1 MNPGPRR
8 GYRLSVALSTAIAV
22 LACADAA
29 RAQPSAIGP
38 ADRGDPINQLN
49 RKAAPIKD
57 GSGGTTEV
65 PKEPYEGQ
73 IYCPVTG
80 KKLGLKQEPVKVQ
93 TSIGEQQPGFFA
105 RIFGKK
111 PTPGAV
117 IYVCC
122 PQCAE
127 KVRTSP
133 YPYYSTVVVDRG
145 TLSSYSYATAP
156 AQRPAAN
163 GPTSKPLPTTAANG
177 DPARP

>member
-8 GYRLSVALSTAIAV
+8 GYRLSVVLSTAFAV

-29 RAQPSAIGP
+29 RAQPSGIGP

-49 RKAAPIKD
+49 RKAPPIKD

-80 KKLGLKQEPVKVQ
+80 NKLGLKQEPVKVQ
-93 TSIGEQQPGFFA
+93 TSIGEQKPGFFA
-105 RIFGKK
+105 RIFGRK

-122 PQCAE
+122 PECAE
-127 KVRTSP
+127 KVRQNP
-133 YPYYSTVVVDRG
+133 YRYYSDVVVDRG

-156 AQRPAAN
+156 AQRPAAQ
-163 GPTSKPLPTTAANG
+163 GPTPNRLPATAANG
-177 DPARP
+177 GLARP